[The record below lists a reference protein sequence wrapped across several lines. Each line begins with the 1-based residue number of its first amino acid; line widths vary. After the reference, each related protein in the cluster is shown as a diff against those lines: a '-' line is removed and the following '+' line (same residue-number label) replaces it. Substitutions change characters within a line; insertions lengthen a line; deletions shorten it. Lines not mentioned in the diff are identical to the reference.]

1 MADAGAFFYDR
12 TDVFKNYM
20 DRRQQETSAND
31 TLEIPIIKVLLPD
44 LKGKA
49 LLDVGCGDGQI
60 APYLFKLGLKSYTGF
75 DGSQNMVDLAQKH
88 IESEGL
94 NHLNHQMRV
103 EQGFIENWDYP
114 TIETF
119 DVVLSRLAFHYIEA
133 VEPVFEKI
141 YQAMPGGG
149 SFVFSVE
156 HPVITSHQVS
166 MKEGANRKDWAVD
179 RYFEPGK
186 RTVSWLGGQ
195 VLKYHRTVEHY
206 FQALKSA
213 GFTIEDLRE
222 SEPRPELFKNKSLL
236 DKRRRVPLFLFFHAR
251 K

>member
-20 DRRQQETSAND
+20 ERRQQDTSAND
-31 TLEIPIIKVLLPD
+31 TLEIPIISTLLPE
-44 LKGKA
+44 LQGKT
-49 LLDVGCGDGQI
+49 LLDVGCGDAQI
-60 APYLFKLGLKSYTGF
+60 AIDLFKQGLKSYTGF
-75 DGSQNMVDLAQKH
+75 DGSQNMVDLAKKS
-88 IESEGL
+88 IESEAF
-94 NHLNHQMRV
+94 NPDYQV
-103 EQGFIENWDYP
+103 CIEQGFIENWEYP
-114 TIETF
+114 SEETF

-133 VEPVFEKI
+133 VEPVFKSI
-141 YQAMPGGG
+141 YQSMNQGG

-179 RYFEPGK
+179 RYFESGK
-186 RTVSWLGGQ
+186 RTVSWLGGH

-206 FQALKSA
+206 FQALKSV

-222 SEPRPELFKNKSLL
+222 SEPRPELFTSKALL

>member
-20 DRRQQETSAND
+20 ERRQQETSAND
-31 TLEIPIIKVLLPD
+31 TLEIPIITALLPE
-44 LKGKA
+44 LTGKT
-49 LLDVGCGDGQI
+49 LLDVGCGDAQI
-60 APYLFKLGLKSYTGF
+60 VTSLFNQGLKSYTGF
-75 DGSQNMVDLAQKH
+75 DGSQNMVDLAKKY
-88 IESEGL
+88 IESEAF
-94 NHLNHQMRV
+94 NSEHQACV
-103 EQGFIENWDYP
+103 EQGFIENWEYP
-114 TIETF
+114 SLAIF
-119 DVVLSRLAFHYIEA
+119 DVVLSRLAFHYVES

-141 YQAMPGGG
+141 YQSMHSGG

>member
-20 DRRQQETSAND
+20 ERRQQETSAND
-31 TLEIPIIKVLLPD
+31 TLEIPIITALLPE
-44 LKGKA
+44 LKDKT

-60 APYLFKLGLKSYTGF
+60 ATRLLQQGLKSYTGF
-75 DGSQNMVDLAQKH
+75 DGSQNMVDLAKKH
-88 IESEGL
+88 MEKEALSREY
-94 NHLNHQMRV
+94 QAYV
-103 EQGFIENWDYP
+103 EQGFIESWEYP
-114 TIETF
+114 LLETF
-119 DVVLSRLAFHYIEA
+119 DIVLSRLAFHYVES

-141 YQAMPGGG
+141 YQAMHQGG

-213 GFTIEDLRE
+213 GFTVEDLRE
-222 SEPRPELFKNKSLL
+222 SEPQPERFKNKTLF

>member
-31 TLEIPIIKVLLPD
+31 TLEIPIINALLPE
-44 LKGKA
+44 LKGKS
-49 LLDVGCGDGQI
+49 LLDVGCGDAQI
-60 APYLFKLGLKSYTGF
+60 AASLFQQGLKTYTGF
-75 DGSQNMVDLAQKH
+75 DGSQNMVDVAQKYLQG
-88 IESEGL
+88 EACL
-94 NHLNHQMRV
+94 NTQMHV

-114 TIETF
+114 EVETF
-119 DVVLSRLAFHYIEA
+119 DVVLSRLAFHYVEAIE
-133 VEPVFEKI
+133 PIFEKI
-141 YQAMPGGG
+141 YGAMYEGG

-206 FQALKSA
+206 FHALKSA
-213 GFTIEDLRE
+213 GFAIEDLRE
-222 SEPRPELFKNKSLL
+222 SEPRPEQFKNKSLL
-236 DKRRRVPLFLFFHAR
+236 DKRRRVPLFLFFRAR

>member
-31 TLEIPIIKVLLPD
+31 TLEIPIIKTLLPD
-44 LKGKA
+44 LKGKS

-60 APYLFKLGLKSYTGF
+60 ATSLFEQGLKRYLGF
-75 DGSQNMVDLAQKH
+75 DGSQNMVDLAQKSIDNGEFQAH
-88 IESEGL
+88 
-94 NHLNHQMRV
+94 HQIRV

-114 TIETF
+114 TLETF
-119 DVVLSRLAFHYIEA
+119 DVVLSRLAFHYVEA
-133 VEPVFEKI
+133 VEPVFEKV
-141 YQAMPGGG
+141 YQALREGG

-206 FQALKSA
+206 FQALKSV
-213 GFTIEDLRE
+213 GFTIDDLRE
-222 SEPRPELFKNKSLL
+222 SEPRPELFKSKSLL